1 MQFKITER
9 HFRLGGTMKLGAI
22 FLALTF
28 LLTGLFTG
36 LNIAHAEDGSR
47 VILVL
52 DASGSMR
59 AKINGVSKIDI
70 AKEVVGKIVSG
81 WQPQDELGLVVY
93 GHRKKSECSDIETVK
108 EPGPL
113 NVAEYMAAVNA
124 IQPKGQTP
132 MTQAVKQAAEA
143 LQYTEKKATVILVS
157 DGIENCNADPCA
169 VAEYLAKTGVELKV
183 HTVGFG
189 LDDKGAVA
197 QLKCLADKTGGTF
210 TIANNADDLL
220 KALTKTVK
228 PVAPPAVKFNVIGH
242 ALLAPGVEIP
252 KPFAP
257 PTWVFR
263 KSNTADGTQGEYVA
277 TETMDKLQA
286 NLGSG
291 DFILRLEAGKGVVE
305 QPFKV
310 EDGKV
315 TNLAPVLH
323 AGIINFSA
331 MIDDKTKL
339 TDQGAAWEIGTSQG
353 TYVDTEY
360 GATRSFLLNAGDYV
374 LKLSLG
380 DTKVEAPFSVKEG
393 EIRDQVIT
401 FGAGKLAVSAV
412 FAEGGQAMEQGVS
425 FEVRKPGDA
434 GQDPVWLDT
443 KYDAKSVFSLSS
455 GTYIVRVSLGLATSE
470 QQVEVKSGQQTAITI
485 NAKAGYIAASAS
497 GATSY
502 VVNDGLE
509 GVDGKHKWIT
519 TTYDPKLNIAANEG
533 SYQVQ
538 AFNGD
543 TLIGEKIIDVKAG
556 QRTSITLP

>member
-1 MQFKITER
+1 
-9 HFRLGGTMKLGAI
+9 MKLRAI
-22 FLALTF
+22 FLALVFMFSF
-28 LLTGLFTG
+28 L
-36 LNIAHAEDGSR
+36 NAAHAEDGSR
-47 VILVL
+47 VILIL

-59 AKINGVSKIDI
+59 AKINGKSKIDI

-81 WQPQDELGLVVY
+81 WKPEDELGLVVY

-113 NVAEYMAAVNA
+113 NANEYMAAVNA

-143 LQYTEKKATVILVS
+143 LQYTKKKATVILVS
-157 DGIENCNADPCA
+157 DGIENCNSDPSA

-189 LDDKGAVA
+189 LDNQGAVA
-197 QLKCLADKTGGTF
+197 QLKCLAEKTGGTF

-220 KALTKTVK
+220 KALAKTVPAK
-228 PVAPPAVKFNVIGH
+228 PVAPPAIKFNVVGH

-252 KPFAP
+252 KPYSP

-263 KSNTADGTQGEYVA
+263 KPDAADGTQGQYVA

-286 NLGSG
+286 NLESG
-291 DFILRLEAGKGVVE
+291 DFVLRLEAGKGVVE

-310 EDGKV
+310 EVGKV
-315 TNLAPVLH
+315 ANLAPILH

-331 MIDDKTKL
+331 MIDDKSIL
-339 TDQGAAWEIGTSQG
+339 TDPGAAWEVGTSQG

-374 LKLSLG
+374 LKLGLG
-380 DTKVEAPFSVKEG
+380 DAKVEVPFSVKEG
-393 EIRDQVIT
+393 EIRDQVIA

-412 FAEGGQAMEQGVS
+412 FAEGGQAMEQGVA
-425 FEVRKPGDA
+425 FEVRKPGEA
-434 GQDPVWLDT
+434 GQAAVWLDT
-443 KYDAKSVFSLSS
+443 KYDAKSVFSLPS
-455 GTYIVRVSLGLATSE
+455 GTYVVRVLLGIAIAE
-470 QQVEVKSGQQTAITI
+470 QQVEVKAGQQTAITI
-485 NAKAGYIAASAS
+485 NAKAGYIAASAAGS
-497 GATSY
+497 TSY
-502 VVNDGLE
+502 VVNDGAE
-509 GVDGKHKWIT
+509 GLDGKHKWIT

-543 TLIGEKIIDVKAG
+543 NLIGEKIIDVKAG

>member
-1 MQFKITER
+1 
-9 HFRLGGTMKLGAI
+9 MKLRTL
-22 FLALTF
+22 FLALIFTLTF
-28 LLTGLFTG
+28 LSV
-36 LNIAHAEDGSR
+36 AKAEDGSR

-59 AKINGVSKIDI
+59 AKINGKSKIDI

-81 WQPQDELGLVVY
+81 WKPEDELGLVVY
-93 GHRKKSECSDIETVK
+93 GHRKKGECSDIETVK

-113 NVAEYMAAVNA
+113 NATEYMAAVNA

-132 MTQAVKQAAEA
+132 MTQAVRQAAEA

-169 VAEYLAKTGVELKV
+169 VAADLAKLGVELKV

-210 TIANNADDLL
+210 TIANNAEDLL
-220 KALTKTVK
+220 KALTKTVAAK
-228 PVAPPAVKFNVIGH
+228 PEAPPVVKFNVIGH
-242 ALLAPGVEIP
+242 ALLAAGIEIP
-252 KPFAP
+252 KPFSP
-257 PTWVFR
+257 PNWVFR
-263 KSNTADGTQGEYVA
+263 KPDGADGTQGQYVDTKTA
-277 TETMDKLQA
+277 EKLQA
-286 NLGSG
+286 NLESG
-291 DFILRLEAGKGVVE
+291 DFVLRLEAGKGVVE

-315 TNLAPVLH
+315 ASLAPILH

-339 TDQGAAWEIGTSQG
+339 SDEGAAWEVGTSQG

-380 DTKVEAPFSVKEG
+380 DTKIETPFSLKEG
-393 EIRDQVIT
+393 EIRDQVIA
-401 FGAGKLAVSAV
+401 FGAGKLVVSAV
-412 FAEGGQAMEQGVS
+412 FAEGGSAMDKGMA
-425 FEVRKPGDA
+425 FEIRKRGEA
-434 GQDPVWLDT
+434 GQDAQWLNT
-443 KYDAKSVFSLSS
+443 KYDPKSIFSLPS
-455 GTYIVRVSLGLATSE
+455 GTYEVRVSLGLAHAE
-470 QQVEVKSGQQTAITI
+470 QQVEVKAGQQTAVII
-485 NAKAGYIAASAS
+485 NAKAGYIAASAE
-497 GATSY
+497 GVTSY
-502 VVNDGLE
+502 VVSEGQEGL
-509 GVDGKHKWIT
+509 DGKHKWII
-519 TTYDPKLNIAANEG
+519 TTYDPKLNTAANEG

-538 AFNGD
+538 AFKGD
-543 TLIGEKIIDVKAG
+543 TLIGEKILDVKAG

>member
-1 MQFKITER
+1 MSMQFKITER
-9 HFRLGGTMKLGAI
+9 HFRLGGTMKLRVI
-22 FLALTF
+22 FLALVF
-28 LLTGLFTG
+28 LFIG
-36 LNIAHAEDGSR
+36 LNLAQAEDSSR

-70 AKEVVGKIVSG
+70 AKQVVGKIVSG

-93 GHRKKSECSDIETVK
+93 GHRKKNECSDIETIK

-113 NVAEYMAAVNA
+113 NAAEYMAAVNA

-157 DGIENCNADPCA
+157 DGIENCNSDPCA

-220 KALTKTVK
+220 KALTKTVAAK

-242 ALLAPGVEIP
+242 ALLAPGIEIP
-252 KPFAP
+252 KPYSP

-263 KSNTADGTQGEYVA
+263 KSDAADGTQGEYVA

-291 DFILRLEAGKGVVE
+291 DYVLRLEAGKGVVE

-339 TDQGAAWEIGTSQG
+339 TDQGAAWEVGTSQG
-353 TYVDTEY
+353 SYVDTEY
-360 GATRSFLLNAGDYV
+360 GVTRSFMLNAGNYV

-380 DTKVEAPFSVKEG
+380 DTKVEAPFSIKEG
-393 EIRDQVIT
+393 EIRDQVIA
-401 FGAGKLAVSAV
+401 FGAGQLAVSAV

-425 FEVRKPGDA
+425 FEVRKPSDA
-434 GQDPVWLDT
+434 GQAPVWLDT
-443 KYDAKSVFSLSS
+443 KYDAKSVFSLPA
-455 GTYIVRVSLGLATSE
+455 GTYVVRALLGLASTE
-470 QQVEVKSGQQTAITI
+470 QQVEVKAGQQIAVTI
-485 NAKAGYIAASAS
+485 NAKAGYIAASAA

-502 VVNDGLE
+502 VVSDGLE

-543 TLIGEKIIDVKAG
+543 NLIGEKIIDVKAG